1 MSDDDVA
8 QIIRQL
14 HVITEKNPTQAQLL
28 LQQNPNLLYALL
40 EAEYQQ
46 GMITEAVP
54 GVDLLIPTNKS

>member
-14 HVITEKNPTQAQLL
+14 HVITEKNPIQAQLL

-46 GMITEAVP
+46 RMITEAVP
-54 GVDLLIPTNKS
+54 GMDLLIPTNKR

>member
-28 LQQNPNLLYALL
+28 LQQNPNLLYACLL
-40 EAEYQQ
+40 Y
-46 GMITEAVP
+46 TSP
-54 GVDLLIPTNKS
+54 SPRD